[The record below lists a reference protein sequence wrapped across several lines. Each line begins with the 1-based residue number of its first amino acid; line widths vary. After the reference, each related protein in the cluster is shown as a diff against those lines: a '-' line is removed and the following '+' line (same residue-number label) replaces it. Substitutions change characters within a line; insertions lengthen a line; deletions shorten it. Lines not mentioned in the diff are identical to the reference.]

1 MDRVDIDPRVEAVR
15 RMTSGVGRVVCMASG
30 KGGVGKSVLSSVS
43 ALLLS
48 SLGRRVGLLDL
59 DFYGPSVHTVLG
71 TGVEFREDRGILPAE
86 VHGVKLMS
94 ILPFAGE
101 NPVLWRGQDVSQAIL
116 ELLAVTR
123 WGELDFLIVD
133 MPPGTGEE
141 ILEIRRFLPRAE
153 FIAVVTPSKLA
164 VGTVGRLVGALSELG
179 ANFLG
184 FVENMSVDPK
194 GPPNLAGARFLGRV
208 RFDPGLEEAIGKP
221 DVLLRSLVAEDLRKI
236 WSSLLL

>member
-1 MDRVDIDPRVEAVR
+1 VDRVDIDPRVEAAR
-15 RMTSGVGRVVCMASG
+15 RMTSGVRRVLCMASG

-48 SLGRRVGLLDL
+48 SFGRRVGLLDL
-59 DFYGPSVHTVLG
+59 DFYGPSVHTILG
-71 TGVEFREDRGILPAE
+71 TSVGFREERGILPAE

-94 ILPFAGE
+94 ILPFARE
-101 NPVLWRGQDVSQAIL
+101 SPVLWRGQDVSQAIL

-164 VGTVGRLVGALSELG
+164 VGTVARLVRALSELG

-184 FVENMSVDPK
+184 FVENMSVDLRSQPD
-194 GPPNLAGARFLGRV
+194 LAGARFLGRV
-208 RFDPGLEEAIGKP
+208 RFDPGLEAAIGKP
-221 DVLLRSLVAEDLRKI
+221 DALLRSLVAEDLRRI
-236 WSSLLL
+236 WSRLLI

>member
-101 NPVLWRGQDVSQAIL
+101 SPVLWRGQDVSQAIL

-123 WGELDFLIVD
+123 WSELDFLIVD

-164 VGTVGRLVGALSELG
+164 VGTVGRLVRALSELG

-184 FVENMSVDPK
+184 FVENMSVDLRSQPD
-194 GPPNLAGARFLGRV
+194 LAGARFLGRV

-221 DVLLRSLVAEDLRKI
+221 DALLRSLVAEDLRKI
-236 WSSLLL
+236 WSSLLI